1 MRPRE
6 FKQRRNGILRVEAN
20 DLGAQ
25 FTRLLLGIDQA
36 TLCFGIDSERVLSQH
51 RKFFRL
57 EEVLQRPGYLF
68 LAVDLAGA
76 EALDEIL
83 DGQIQVYNLIGL
95 LQKRVWDG
103 FADHNVRRLLDQI
116 IQTLQMLDVE

>member
-1 MRPRE
+1 M
-6 FKQRRNGILRVEAN
+6 
-20 DLGAQ
+20 
-25 FTRLLLGIDQA
+25 
-36 TLCFGIDSERVLSQH
+36 
-51 RKFFRL
+51 
-57 EEVLQRPGYLF
+57 LQRPGYLF

-116 IQTLQMLDVE
+116 IQTLQMLDVECADDVYSCL